1 MVTNRFT
8 LLLVLVVIGI
18 CFSSSFSQV
27 RATSETNLRIQSFSS
42 DLATLQAQIGYK
54 FNNTN
59 LLRRA
64 MAHASFSQ
72 ENNKALSIFG
82 THIIETSVSLHYL
95 TEDIDVSS
103 KALNRLIAQVS
114 KVESSCALD
123 GGRLGLGKIIRVSP
137 KTDASNSAILCSGF
151 RAIFGAIAVD
161 AGTVDKAINVFWKVH
176 GDTAGRLV
184 SML

>member
-1 MVTNRFT
+1 MVVTHRFT

-18 CFSSSFSQV
+18 SFSSSFSQQV
-27 RATSETNLRIQSFSS
+27 RATNLRIQSFSS

-64 MAHASFSQ
+64 MTHASFSQ

-82 THIIETSVSLHYL
+82 THIIETSVSLRYL
-95 TEDIDVSS
+95 TEDIDASS
-103 KALNRLIAQVS
+103 KALSRLVAQVS
-114 KVESSCALD
+114 NVESSCALD

-137 KTDASNSAILCSGF
+137 KTDASNSAILCTGF

-161 AGTVDKAINVFWKVH
+161 AETVDKAINVFWKVH
-176 GDTAGRLV
+176 GDRAGRLV

>member
-1 MVTNRFT
+1 MVVTHRFT

-18 CFSSSFSQV
+18 SFSSSFSQV
-27 RATSETNLRIQSFSS
+27 RATNLRIQSFSS

-64 MAHASFSQ
+64 MTHASFSQ

-82 THIIETSVSLHYL
+82 THIIETSVSLRYL
-95 TEDIDVSS
+95 TEDIDASS
-103 KALNRLIAQVS
+103 KALSRLVAQVS
-114 KVESSCALD
+114 NVESSCALD

-137 KTDASNSAILCSGF
+137 KTDASNSAILCTGF

-161 AGTVDKAINVFWKVH
+161 AETVDKAINVFWKVH
-176 GDTAGRLV
+176 GDRAGRLV